1 MTKRCSL
8 EYTMPPELIKEEK
21 TMRKKKIILQVTRL
35 LEKKN
40 LISANERMKMTDIIR
55 KGQ

>member
-1 MTKRCSL
+1 
-8 EYTMPPELIKEEK
+8 MPPKSIKEEK
-21 TMRKKKIILQVTRL
+21 IMQKKKIILQVTRL
-35 LEKKN
+35 LEKKD

>member
-35 LEKKN
+35 LEKKD

>member
-1 MTKRCSL
+1 
-8 EYTMPPELIKEEK
+8 MPQTLNRKEIIMDIQK
-21 TMRKKKIILQVTRL
+21 NKVILQVTRL

-55 KGQ
+55 KGR

>member
-1 MTKRCSL
+1 MTKRCFS
-8 EYTMPPELIKEEK
+8 EYTMPPKSIREEK
-21 TMRKKKIILQVTRL
+21 IMQKKKIILQVTRL
-35 LEKKN
+35 LEKKD